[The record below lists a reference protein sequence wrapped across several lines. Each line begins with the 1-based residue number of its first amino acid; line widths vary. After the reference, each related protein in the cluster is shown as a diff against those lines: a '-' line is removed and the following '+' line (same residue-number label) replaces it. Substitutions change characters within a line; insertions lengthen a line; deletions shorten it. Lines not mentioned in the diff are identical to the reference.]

1 MAKKKKTK
9 AKDKTRRKVVSPIAK
24 KVGALTLGMY
34 LPGPIQIHFRYIR
47 NNLKL
52 WVALFVAPFMAIKLS
67 LIALF
72 ALLAEDGTGAWKY
85 DLIAIFCVG
94 LMFYLAERN
103 RDFRRF
109 YVYFVPA
116 VMAAS
121 LLYWVWGS
129 SNFLSAEFAVKLVL
143 CGVLTFKVG
152 NYIIEDG
159 YQQLSE
165 GADKNF
171 HQGRIHYDLQEYDL
185 AIPFLEKSA
194 KRGHF
199 KSIYLLAEAHEFGYH
214 YPVDRVKAAKY
225 FLKSGKKGYRKA
237 TLRYQSLLDV
247 LTPDERSEFDN
258 YLI

>member
-9 AKDKTRRKVVSPIAK
+9 IKGEPKRKIVTPVAK
-24 KVGALTLGMY
+24 KIGALTLGMY

-52 WVALFVAPFMAIKLS
+52 WAALFVAPFMAIKLS

-72 ALLAEDGTGAWKY
+72 NLLADGGSGAWKY
-85 DLIAIFCVG
+85 DLIAMFSVG
-94 LMFYLAERN
+94 LLFYLAERN
-103 RDFRRF
+103 RDFRKF
-109 YVYFVPA
+109 YVYFVPI
-116 VMAAS
+116 VMGAS

-129 SNFLSAEFAVKLVL
+129 SRFASPEFVIKLIL
-143 CGVLTFKVG
+143 CGLLTYRVG
-152 NYIIEDG
+152 NYIMEDG

-171 HQGRIHYDLQEYDL
+171 HEGRILYSLKEYDL

-214 YPVDRVKAAKY
+214 YPVDRVKAARF

-237 TLRYQSLLDV
+237 TIRYQKILDE
-247 LTPDERSEFDN
+247 LSPDERAEFDN
-258 YLI
+258 FLI